1 VRSADPPRAD
11 IASSLE
17 HYSRPIVSLLSD
29 ASVTELRVSADAP
42 LLSAALPSGE
52 RVQVVLPPATWP
64 DRVAIAIRRP
74 SGRDWSLA
82 QLSNGGLFSA
92 CRAAAVAAT
101 GERERLRRLF
111 AAADWPAFLALAVR
125 RKLNILVSGATGSGK
140 TTLTKALIRE
150 IPEDE
155 RLISIEDAAE
165 LQFERHCNVVRLFYS
180 KDGQGLAR
188 VTPKQLLE
196 ASLRLRPDRILL
208 AELRGEEAYYF
219 LRNVSSGHPG
229 SITSVHAGSATL
241 AFEQLA
247 LLVKESGP
255 GREMALGD
263 IHRLLRQVVDVVV
276 QCERLN
282 GARQVQ
288 EVWWREATGA

>member
-1 VRSADPPRAD
+1 
-11 IASSLE
+11 
-17 HYSRPIVSLLSD
+17 
-29 ASVTELRVSADAP
+29 VSADAP
-42 LLSAALPSGE
+42 LLSAALPTGE
-52 RVQVVLPPATWP
+52 RVQVVLPPATSP

-74 SGRDWSLA
+74 SRRDWSLA
-82 QLSNGGLFSA
+82 ELGDGGLFSN
-92 CRAAAVAAT
+92 CRAASAAVL
-101 GERERLRRLF
+101 GDRELLGRHF
-111 AAADWPAFLALAVR
+111 AAADWRAFLALAVR
-125 RKLNILVSGATGSGK
+125 QKLNILVSGATGSGK

-165 LQFERHCNVVRLFYS
+165 LQFERHVNVVRLFYS
-180 KDGQGLAR
+180 KDGQGVAR

-229 SITSVHAGSATL
+229 SITSVHAGSSAL

-247 LLVKESGP
+247 LLVKESTP
-255 GREMALGD
+255 GRDMPLGE

-276 QCERLN
+276 HCERVS
-282 GARQVQ
+282 GTRRVR
-288 EVWWREATGA
+288 EVWWRCAVRD